1 MKKLII
7 KEIKNLDDQVECIEI
22 VEQSH
27 RGFSFGTND
36 DTFRYKDFILISR
49 QYPAKLDYL
58 IDLNGEIF
66 DTILEAQVITEKW
79 REHYNKVRPH
89 SSLNFAPPV
98 PEVILP
104 RQVASA

>member
-1 MKKLII
+1 MRDEL
-7 KEIKNLDDQVECIEI
+7 
-22 VEQSH
+22 
-27 RGFSFGTND
+27 
-36 DTFRYKDFILISR
+36 
-49 QYPAKLDYL
+49 
-58 IDLNGEIF
+58 LNGEIF